1 MLAPEWLTARVDYR
15 EIKFIYR
22 IVDGASSL
30 KGVRIRGKMAEIGDT
45 LFFDGRRISIEKR

>member
-22 IVDGASSL
+22 IVDGASRL
-30 KGVRIRGKMAEIGDT
+30 KGGENTWENG
-45 LFFDGRRISIEKR
+45 GNRRYAVF